1 VLYFVQPA
9 GGGPIKIGT
18 TGNLEARL
26 QRLNAIFGVE
36 WSLLG
41 TMPGGWPEK
50 RAIHRRFWHLALGC
64 EQFRPARE
72 LLEFLGKP
80 QLVGAN
86 PEAVEVISYPDARV
100 NVQIDEDVVKPARLV
115 ATARGITLAEYIS
128 ELLRPLVHRDF
139 EAEMKTMLGG
149 GETPPKPPAKPRR
162 PKGGE

>member
-26 QRLNAIFGVE
+26 QQFNAIFGVE
-36 WSLLG
+36 WSVLG
-41 TMPGGWPEK
+41 TMPGGRPEK

-100 NVQIDEDVVKPARLV
+100 NVQIDEDVVKPARQV
-115 ATARGITLAEYIS
+115 ATARGITVAEYIS
-128 ELLRPLVHRDF
+128 EILRPIVHRDV
-139 EAEMKTMLGG
+139 EAETKTMLGG
-149 GETPPKPPAKPRR
+149 EGAPQPPTKPPG
-162 PKGGE
+162 PKRSKS